1 MFCGDRHISS
11 QATAV
16 LGSTEPGPGGYT
28 EKRGPRGR
36 GKQRSSC
43 LSGDEGSSN
52 WTRAARVCSY
62 LSLRTTVTG
71 IFDSGAA
78 QSQRK
83 RWPVS
88 LKLGRANLLGQA
100 AIMVRVIKPTVVLVR
115 WPQLRWPTEDVT
127 GAKFRRP
134 YHQAIGF
141 QTDSES
147 SPVPASGRPFA
158 PNYRRFEFQKLT
170 FHHRHKFSL
179 TAIFV

>member
-100 AIMVRVIKPTVVLVR
+100 AIMVRVMKPTVVLVGR
-115 WPQLRWPTEDVT
+115 WPQFRWPTEDVAAASQSFGGHAT
-127 GAKFRRP
+127 AERLPDRLGVVRVAAP
-134 YHQAIGF
+134 LPPTA
-141 QTDSES
+141 DVS
-147 SPVPASGRPFA
+147 SS
-158 PNYRRFEFQKLT
+158 K
-170 FHHRHKFSL
+170 SL
-179 TAIFV
+179 LFITAINSC